1 MVVLAQ
7 PLHQSPTSVTTLPAR
22 GSHAAFYEADASP
35 EPTPAPALE
44 AVPPV
49 AAPAPTVPA
58 EVVATPSNRAIL
70 VNAAETEGVDPNL
83 MLAVSWWE
91 SGWHQDRVSS
101 EGAVGLMQV
110 MPKTAAVIG
119 PGWLHRSVDLND
131 PRDNALLG
139 AALLGDLLHKYDAR
153 TALASYY
160 QGEPA
165 IQSGRYAADTW
176 RYADGILG
184 LSRQFAAGWNP
195 PGTD

>member
-1 MVVLAQ
+1 MLGRA
-7 PLHQSPTSVTTLPAR
+7 
-22 GSHAAFYEADASP
+22 G
-35 EPTPAPALE
+35 
-44 AVPPV
+44 
-49 AAPAPTVPA
+49 AAPVPGSEAPPPT
-58 EVVATPSNRAIL
+58 TRTIL
-70 VNAAETEGVDPNL
+70 VSAAQQEGVDPNL

-91 SGWHQDRVSS
+91 SGWRQDQVSS

-119 PGWLHRSVDLND
+119 PNWLHREVDINN
-131 PRDNALLG
+131 PADNALMG
-139 AALLGDLLHKYDAR
+139 AALLGDLLHKYDPR

-184 LSRQFAAGWNP
+184 LAQQFAGGWAP
-195 PGTD
+195 PGVA